1 MVVTQCR
8 TCSTNIKEALT
19 VQCSGRSGEPGDLDP
34 PLPKAPRP
42 LKISSAVS
50 LLEMSFFKLCN
61 VSVKKCE
68 VIDCQDKI
76 QKSETII
83 INASN

>member
-34 PLPKAPRP
+34 PLPKVPRP
-42 LKISSAVS
+42 QKFPPLAQSVYCICE
-50 LLEMSFFKLCN
+50 LLQIM
-61 VSVKKCE
+61 
-68 VIDCQDKI
+68 
-76 QKSETII
+76 
-83 INASN
+83 